1 MAWKRLYSDLIF
13 VPLSIIISA
22 AYNCWLLHTI
32 KKRPQRTSIGVSN
45 AGQNVWV
52 AAMLKENDKKNVLVV
67 QSLRNN
73 LMGST
78 LVASSSFLI
87 CCAILA
93 FTSTISDKR
102 ELVMTSLNQVEVSH
116 KSSIL
121 IISFLSVFFLQ
132 TLSIS
137 FLNQLAMALNTLVL
151 SESAVTAKQ
160 LGAMLSKGMLLSAI
174 GNRVFFTA
182 MPLVLWIYNPVLV
195 LGATCGVVAVL
206 YSTDFVP
213 VRKPVGD
220 HQSSHTG
227 SGDVVSP

>member
-1 MAWKRLYSDLIF
+1 M
-13 VPLSIIISA
+13 
-22 AYNCWLLHTI
+22 I

-45 AGQNVWV
+45 AGQNIWV

-121 IISFLSVFFLQ
+121 IISFLSVFFIQ

-151 SESAVTAKQ
+151 PESAVTPKQ

-213 VRKPVGD
+213 VRKSAGD
-220 HQSSHTG
+220 LESSSTG
-227 SGDVVSP
+227 SGDVVAP